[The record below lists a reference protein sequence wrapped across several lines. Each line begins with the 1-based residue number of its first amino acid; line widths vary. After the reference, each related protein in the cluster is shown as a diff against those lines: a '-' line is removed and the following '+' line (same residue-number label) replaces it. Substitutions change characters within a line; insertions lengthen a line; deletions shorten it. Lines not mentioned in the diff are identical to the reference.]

1 VDRVSA
7 VGAGARLG
15 FEHPAWLLLLLS
27 TPLLWLALR
36 RSLADFPP
44 RQLALQGA
52 LRTLLLAGV
61 AAGLAGPTLRRPV
74 RAVSATILLDVSDSV
89 SDAGLDLE
97 RSAVAALIREAGRRG
112 DPPPRLVRFAERPE
126 ELPYRPDAPPE
137 LARFPAPGGAA
148 TDLAMA
154 VDLGAGLVDATALPR
169 LLLISDGLP
178 TRGDLAA
185 TAAHLAERGLPLFA
199 LPLPAPATGDAAIAE
214 LSAPDEV
221 RPRVPF
227 QIDVRVISD
236 RAAQA
241 HLHLQA
247 DGPATRTT
255 RATIDRPEQTV
266 TLAAGETTIAFTAR
280 VAEPARTV
288 FRAHLDTP
296 GDRHPENDDG
306 VLAIAPV
313 RDVRALVL
321 EGTPGAASSLPR
333 ALAAERIGAE
343 VQPARSFGAGP
354 EAKLAA
360 AETLAPLDLLILADV
375 PRAALPEHALA
386 ALETFVRDGGGL
398 LVAGGTQSFGPGGYL
413 KSPLETLLPV
423 RLDIPERQE
432 EAPLALAL
440 VIDRSGSMGGPKME
454 LTKAAARATAETL
467 PPADRIA
474 VIVFDSQAQ
483 AVVPLQRAENRQ
495 RILGD
500 IGRITASGGT
510 NILAGLR
517 EAVEELL
524 PVRARKKHIILLS
537 DGQSPYDEIPDLVDA
552 AGAARI
558 TISAI
563 GVGEGAD
570 QTMLK
575 SIATRGGGRF
585 YQTRDPASIPRI
597 FSHETA
603 GLDDRSIVERPTAAR
618 VAKRIAALAGI
629 PIESAPPLGGY
640 VVTRPR
646 PLAETVLTTAD
657 GTPLLARWQVGLG
670 TVTAWTSDL
679 GARWGAAW
687 ARWPPYDKLWAQLAR
702 ATMRRRAASQ
712 FPLRAVRHGDRVA
725 LTVDAIGADDR
736 FLGGLD
742 GRLEV
747 TAAGTDGRVVS
758 TRSLAFPETAP
769 GRYETSFRPDVESG
783 ALLFSA
789 SFARAGAPVADA
801 TGRLTLPFAP
811 ELMPHP
817 AGSTEG
823 TASLAAAAVRSGGR
837 VVSDPAEVL
846 DPGGE
851 RRETRQPLRAPI
863 LLVTLALFVVDVLF
877 RRVRLPDA
885 PSAID
890 SRR

>member
-1 VDRVSA
+1 MSA
-7 VGAGARLG
+7 IGAGTRLG
-15 FEHPAWLLLLLS
+15 FEHPAWLLLLFA
-27 TPLLWLALR
+27 TPLLWVALR

-74 RAVSATILLDVSDSV
+74 QAVSATLLLDVSDSV
-89 SDAGLDLE
+89 SEAGLNLE
-97 RSAVAALIREAGRRG
+97 RRAATALIRAAARRG

-126 ELPYRPDAPPE
+126 EIPYRLGAPPE
-137 LARFPAPGGAA
+137 LARFPTSGGAG

-154 VDLGAGLVDATALPR
+154 VDLGAGLVDAGGLPR

-185 TAAHLAERGLPLFA
+185 TARHLAERGLPLFA
-199 LPLPAPATGDAAIAE
+199 LPLPPPDAGDAAIAE

-227 QIDVRVISD
+227 QIDVRVLSD

-241 HLHLQA
+241 DLRLQA
-247 DGPATRTT
+247 DGQATVDRAERT
-255 RATIDRPEQTV
+255 V
-266 TLAAGETTIAFTAR
+266 SLAAGETTIAFTAR
-280 VAEPARTV
+280 VPEPARTV
-288 FRAHLDTP
+288 FRAHLDVA

-306 VLAIAPV
+306 VLVIAPQ
-313 RDVRALVL
+313 RDARALVL

-333 ALAAERIGAE
+333 ALAAQRIAAE
-343 VQPARSFGAGP
+343 VQPARAFGAEP
-354 EAKLAA
+354 ATKLAA
-360 AETLAPLDLLILADV
+360 ADLLILADV
-375 PRAALPEHALA
+375 PRAALADAVLVEI
-386 ALETFVRDGGGL
+386 ENFVRAGGGL
-398 LVAGGTQSFGPGGYL
+398 LVTGGTQSFGPGGYL
-413 KSPLETLLPV
+413 ETPLETLLPV
-423 RLDIPERQE
+423 RLDLPERQE

-454 LTKAAARATAETL
+454 LTKEAARATAETL
-467 PPADRIA
+467 PPADQIA

-495 RILGD
+495 HILGD

-552 AGAARI
+552 ASAARI

-575 SIATRGGGRF
+575 GIATRGGGRF
-585 YQTRDPASIPRI
+585 YETRDPASIPRI
-597 FSHETA
+597 FSRETA
-603 GLDDRSIVERPTAAR
+603 DLGDQSIVERPTAVR
-618 VAKRIAALAGI
+618 VGKRTAALAGVA
-629 PIESAPPLGGY
+629 IESAPPLGGY

-646 PLAETVLTTAD
+646 AQAETLLTTGD

-702 ATMRRRAASQ
+702 TTMRRRAASH
-712 FPLRAVRHGDRVA
+712 FPIRAARRGDRVT
-725 LTVDAIGADDR
+725 LTVDAVGGDDR

-742 GRLEV
+742 GRVEV
-747 TAAGTDGRVVS
+747 TAAGTDGRAIS
-758 TRSLAFPETAP
+758 TRSLTFPETAP

-789 SFARAGAPVADA
+789 SFTQAGAPVADA
-801 TGRLTLPFAP
+801 SGRLTLPFAP

-823 TASLAAAAVRSGGR
+823 VANLAAAVARSGGR
-837 VVSDPAEVL
+837 VVSDPTEVL

-851 RRETRQPLRAPI
+851 RRETRQSIRAPI

>member
-7 VGAGARLG
+7 LGAGARLG

-27 TPLLWLALR
+27 TPLLWVALR
-36 RSLADFPP
+36 RSLADFAP

-52 LRTLLLAGV
+52 LRTLLLAGL

-74 RAVSATILLDVSDSV
+74 RAISASILLDVSDSV
-89 SDAGLDLE
+89 SEAGLDLE
-97 RSAVAALIREAGRRG
+97 RSAAAALIREAGRRG

-126 ELPYRPDAPPE
+126 EIPYRAGAPPG

-154 VDLGAGLVDATALPR
+154 VDLGAGLIDATALPR

-178 TRGDLAA
+178 TRGDLTA

-199 LPLPAPATGDAAIAE
+199 LPLPAPDAGDAAIAE
-214 LSAPDEV
+214 LSAPDDV

-241 HLHLQA
+241 RLRLQA
-247 DGPATRTT
+247 DGQATRATQ
-255 RATIDRPEQTV
+255 ATIDRPEQTV
-266 TLAAGETTIAFTAR
+266 ALAAGETTIAFTAR
-280 VAEPARTV
+280 VAEPGRTV
-288 FRAHLDTP
+288 FRAHLDTT

-306 VLAIAPV
+306 VLVIAPL
-313 RDVRALVL
+313 RDARALIL

-360 AETLAPLDLLILADV
+360 ADLPDLLILADV

-386 ALETFVRDGGGL
+386 AVETFVRDGGGL

-423 RLDIPERQE
+423 RLDLPERQE

-597 FSHETA
+597 FSRETA
-603 GLDDRSIVERPTAAR
+603 GLDDQSIVERPTAAR

-629 PIESAPPLGGY
+629 PIESAPALGGY

-646 PLAETVLTTAD
+646 PLAETLLTTAD

-702 ATMRRRAASQ
+702 ATMRRRAASH
-712 FPLRAVRHGDRVA
+712 FPIRAVRRGDRVA

-742 GRLEV
+742 GRVEV
-747 TAAGTDGRVVS
+747 TAAGTDGRLVS
-758 TRSLAFPETAP
+758 TRSLTFPETAP

-789 SFARAGAPVADA
+789 SFAQAGAPVADA
-801 TGRLTLPFAP
+801 GGRLTLPFAP

-823 TASLAAAAVRSGGR
+823 AGNLAAAAARSGGR
-837 VVSDPAEVL
+837 VVSDPSEVL

>member
-1 VDRVSA
+1 MDRVSA
-7 VGAGARLG
+7 LGAGARLG
-15 FEHPAWLLLLLS
+15 FEHPAWLLLLAA
-27 TPLLWLALR
+27 TPLLWVALR

-52 LRTLLLAGV
+52 LRTLLLLGV
-61 AAGLAGPTLRRPV
+61 AAGLAGPTLQRSV

-89 SDAGLDLE
+89 SEAGLDLE
-97 RSAVAALIREAGRRG
+97 RNAATALIREAGRRG
-112 DPPPRLVRFAERPE
+112 DPPPRLARFAERPE
-126 ELPYRPDAPPE
+126 ELPYRPGAPPE

-154 VDLGAGLVDATALPR
+154 VDLGAGLIDATALPR

-178 TRGDLAA
+178 TRGDLMA

-199 LPLPAPATGDAAIAE
+199 LTLPSPDARDAAIAA
-214 LSAPDEV
+214 LSAPDDV

-241 HLHLQA
+241 HLRLQA
-247 DGPATRTT
+247 DGQATRAAQ
-255 RATIDRPEQTV
+255 ATIDRPEQVV

-288 FRAHLDTP
+288 FRAHLDTT

-306 VLAIAPV
+306 VLVVAPL
-313 RDVRALVL
+313 RDARALIL

-343 VQPARSFGAGP
+343 VQPARSVGAGP

-360 AETLAPLDLLILADV
+360 VDLDLLDLLILADV

-386 ALETFVRDGGGL
+386 ALETFVRNGGGL

-552 AGAARI
+552 ASAARI

-597 FSHETA
+597 FSRETA
-603 GLDDRSIVERPTAAR
+603 GLDDQSIVERPTAAR

-629 PIESAPPLGGY
+629 PIESAPALGGY

-646 PLAETVLTTAD
+646 PQAETLLTTAD

-702 ATMRRRAASQ
+702 ATMRRRAASH
-712 FPLRAVRHGDRVA
+712 FPIRAVRRGDRVA

-747 TAAGTDGRVVS
+747 TAAGTDGRLVS
-758 TRSLAFPETAP
+758 TRSLTFPETAP

-789 SFARAGAPVADA
+789 SFAQGGAPLADA
-801 TGRLTLPFAP
+801 SGRLTLPFAP

-817 AGSTEG
+817 AASTEG
-823 TASLAAAAVRSGGR
+823 AANLAAAAARSGGR
-837 VVSDPAEVL
+837 VVSDPLEVL
-846 DPGGE
+846 DPGAE

>member
-7 VGAGARLG
+7 LGAGARLG

-27 TPLLWLALR
+27 TPLLWVALQ
-36 RSLADFPP
+36 RSLADLPP
-44 RQLALQGA
+44 RQLALQGV
-52 LRTLLLAGV
+52 LRTVLLAGV
-61 AAGLAGPTLRRPV
+61 VAGLAGPTRRRPV

-89 SDAGLDLE
+89 SEAGLDLE
-97 RSAVAALIREAGRRG
+97 RNAAAALIREADRRG
-112 DPPPRLVRFAERPE
+112 DPAPRLVRFAERPE
-126 ELPYRPDAPPE
+126 ELPYRPGAPPE

-148 TDLAMA
+148 TDLALA

-178 TRGDLAA
+178 TRGDLPAS
-185 TAAHLAERGLPLFA
+185 AAHLAERGLPLFA
-199 LPLPAPATGDAAIAE
+199 LPLSAPAAGDAAIAE

-227 QIDVRVISD
+227 QLEVRVISD

-241 HLHLQA
+241 HLRLRADGHATDGHATIEQA
-247 DGPATRTT
+247 D
-255 RATIDRPEQTV
+255 QTV
-266 TLAAGETTIAFTAR
+266 SLAAGETTIAFTAR
-280 VAEPARTV
+280 VAEPVRTV
-288 FRAHLDTP
+288 FRAHLEAA
-296 GDRHPENDDG
+296 GDRRPENDDG
-306 VLAIAPV
+306 VLAVAPQ
-313 RDVRALVL
+313 RDARALIL
-321 EGTPGAASSLPR
+321 EGTPGAASSLPH
-333 ALAAERIGAE
+333 ALAAERIATE
-343 VQPARSFGAGP
+343 VQPARSFGTGP

-360 AETLAPLDLLILADV
+360 VDLLILADV
-375 PRAALPEHALA
+375 PRAVLPDATLA
-386 ALETFVRDGGGL
+386 ALETFVRGGGGL

-413 KSPLETLLPV
+413 KTPLETLLPV
-423 RLDIPERQE
+423 RLDLPERQE

-552 AGAARI
+552 ASAARI

-597 FSHETA
+597 FSRETA
-603 GLDDRSIVERPTAAR
+603 GLDDQSIVERPTAAR
-618 VAKRIAALAGI
+618 LAKRTAALAGI
-629 PIESAPPLGGY
+629 PIEGAPPLGGY

-646 PLAETVLTTAD
+646 AQAETLLTTGD

-679 GARWGAAW
+679 GARWGVAW
-687 ARWPPYDKLWAQLAR
+687 ARWPPFDKLWAQLAR
-702 ATMRRRAASQ
+702 ATMRRRAASH
-712 FPLRAVRHGDRVA
+712 FPIRATRRGDRVA

-742 GRLEV
+742 GRVEV
-747 TAAGTDGRVVS
+747 SAAGTDGRVVS
-758 TRSLAFPETAP
+758 TRSLTFPETAP

-789 SFARAGAPVADA
+789 SFAQGGTPVADA
-801 TGRLTLPFAP
+801 SGRLTLPFAP

-823 TASLAAAAVRSGGR
+823 AANLAAAAARSGGR
-837 VVSDPAEVL
+837 VVADPTEVL
-846 DPGGE
+846 DPGAE
-851 RRETRQPLRAPI
+851 RRETRSPIRAPI
-863 LLVTLALFVVDVLF
+863 VLVTLALFVVDVLF

>member
-1 VDRVSA
+1 MSA
-7 VGAGARLG
+7 LGAGARLG

-27 TPLLWLALR
+27 TPLLWVALR
-36 RSLADFPP
+36 RSLADFAP

-52 LRTLLLAGV
+52 LRTLLLAGL

-89 SDAGLDLE
+89 SEAGLDLE
-97 RSAVAALIREAGRRG
+97 RSAAAALIREAGRRG

-126 ELPYRPDAPPE
+126 EIPYRAGAPPG

-154 VDLGAGLVDATALPR
+154 VDLGAGLIDATALPR

-178 TRGDLAA
+178 TRGDLTA

-199 LPLPAPATGDAAIAE
+199 LPLPAPDAGDAAIAE
-214 LSAPDEV
+214 LSAPDDV

-241 HLHLQA
+241 RLRLQA
-247 DGPATRTT
+247 DGQATRATQ
-255 RATIDRPEQTV
+255 ATIDRPEQTV
-266 TLAAGETTIAFTAR
+266 ALAAGETTIAFTAR
-280 VAEPARTV
+280 VAEPGRTV
-288 FRAHLDTP
+288 FRAHLDTT

-306 VLAIAPV
+306 VLVIAPL
-313 RDVRALVL
+313 RDTRALIL

-360 AETLAPLDLLILADV
+360 ADLPDLLILADV

-386 ALETFVRDGGGL
+386 AVETFVRDGGGL

-423 RLDIPERQE
+423 RLDLPERQE

-597 FSHETA
+597 FSRETA
-603 GLDDRSIVERPTAAR
+603 GLDDQSIVERPTAAR

-646 PLAETVLTTAD
+646 PLAETLLTTAD
-657 GTPLLARWQVGLG
+657 GAPLLARWQVGLG

-702 ATMRRRAASQ
+702 ATMRRRAASH
-712 FPLRAVRHGDRVA
+712 FPIRAVRRGDRVA

-742 GRLEV
+742 GRVEV
-747 TAAGTDGRVVS
+747 TAAGTDGRLVS
-758 TRSLAFPETAP
+758 TRSLTFPETAP

-789 SFARAGAPVADA
+789 SFAQAGAPVADA
-801 TGRLTLPFAP
+801 GGRLTLPFAP

-823 TASLAAAAVRSGGR
+823 AGNLAAAAARSGGR
-837 VVSDPAEVL
+837 VVSDPSEVL